1 MKNRRIAGSSNIDI
15 MCLFLFIVLFAC
27 VMFYDELSE
36 MINPIMHDIICGNEL
51 QLRNHHTR
59 R

>member
-1 MKNRRIAGSSNIDI
+1 MKIRRIAGSSNIDI
-15 MCLFLFIVLFAC
+15 MCLLLFIMLFAC
-27 VMFYDELSE
+27 ILFYDELSE
-36 MINPIMHDIICGNEL
+36 MINPIMHDIICGNKL